1 VDLAVIYCRGLEGLN
16 SPPVKVEVF
25 LSGGLPALNIVGL
38 PETAVRESKD
48 RVRSALKSAGFK
60 VPVCR
65 ITVNLA
71 PADLPKQGGRFDLP
85 IAIGILAATDQLP
98 ASELPNYEMYGE
110 LSLDG
115 SINPVRG
122 LLPSLLAARDGSRE
136 LIIPTGNQAVAGLVS
151 GLAAR
156 TASQLVAVCKHFRG
170 EALPRCPPAENLSSA
185 RPAPD
190 LLDVRGQL
198 LARRALEIAAAGGHS
213 LLMIGPPGS
222 GKTML
227 AKRLPG
233 ILPGLNDADAL
244 ECAAI
249 ASLTRGGFNL
259 RNWKRRPFRCPH
271 HTASAAALVGGGR
284 NPQPGEIS
292 LAHHGVLFL
301 DELPEFPRHVLETL
315 REPMESGE
323 VHIARVSRRVR
334 FPAAFQMIAAMNPCP
349 CGYLGDPSGRCHCSA
364 QLVQRYRQRLS
375 GPLLDRVDIQVPVPR
390 LAVEE
395 LQEKNVAEAS
405 REVAT
410 RVLAARGVQFGRQD
424 CLNAQLAPA
433 RVDELC
439 RPGKKAGAL
448 LSVAMTRLSLSA
460 RVYHRLL
467 RLARTI
473 ADLDG
478 ADELGIAQV
487 SEAITLRNL
496 DRS

>member
-1 VDLAVIYCRGLEGLN
+1 MSLAVIFCRGLEGLN
-16 SPPVKVEVF
+16 SPPVKVEVY

-38 PETAVRESKD
+38 PEAAVRESKD
-48 RVRSALKSAGFK
+48 RVRSALKSTGFK
-60 VPVCR
+60 VPASR

-85 IAIGILAATDQLP
+85 IAIAILAATGQLP
-98 ASELPNYEMYGE
+98 DSELQNYELYGE

-115 SINPVRG
+115 SISHVRG
-122 LLPSLLAARDGSRE
+122 LLPSLLAARNGGRE
-136 LIIPTGNQAVAGLVS
+136 LIIPTANQGVAGLVS
-151 GLAAR
+151 GLATR
-156 TASQLVAVCKHFRG
+156 TASHLLAVCEHFRG
-170 EALPRCPPAENLSSA
+170 EALPRCPPAQAPSCT
-185 RPAPD
+185 RPALD

-227 AKRLPG
+227 ARRLPG

-249 ASLTRGGFNL
+249 ASLTRSGFKL
-259 RNWKRRPFRCPH
+259 HDWKRRPFRCPH

-284 NPQPGEIS
+284 DPQPGEIS

-301 DELPEFPRHVLETL
+301 DELPEFPRQVLETL
-315 REPMESGE
+315 REPLESGE
-323 VHIARVSRRVR
+323 IHIARVSRRVR

-364 QLVQRYRQRLS
+364 QKVERYRHRLS
-375 GPLLDRVDIQVPVPR
+375 GPLLDRLDIQVPVPR
-390 LAVEE
+390 LSVEE
-395 LQEKNVAEAS
+395 LQGKNVSEDSRAVAS
-405 REVAT
+405 R
-410 RVLAARGVQFGRQD
+410 VLEARNVQLGRQD
-424 CLNAQLAPA
+424 CLNAQLAPS
-433 RVDELC
+433 RVDEFC

-448 LSVAMTRLSLSA
+448 LSAAMSRLSLSA

-473 ADLDG
+473 ADLEDSP
-478 ADELGIAQV
+478 ELGPAHIG
-487 SEAITLRNL
+487 EAITLRSL
-496 DRS
+496 DRA

>member
-1 VDLAVIYCRGLEGLN
+1 MDLAVIYCRGLEGLS
-16 SPPVKVEVF
+16 SPPVRVEVF

-48 RVRSALKSAGFK
+48 RVRSALKSANFE
-60 VPVCR
+60 VPVSR

-85 IAIGILAATDQLP
+85 IAIAILAATRQLP
-98 ASELPNYEMYGE
+98 ASELPNYELYGE

-122 LLPSLLAARDGSRE
+122 LLPSLLAARDGDRE
-136 LIIPTGNQAVAGLVS
+136 LIIPTGNQAVAGLVR
-151 GLAAR
+151 GLHAR
-156 TASQLVAVCKHFRG
+156 SASHLLAVCAHFKG
-170 EALPRCPPAENLSSA
+170 EALPRCPPAEDFSA
-185 RPAPD
+185 AAPAPD

-249 ASLTRGGFNL
+249 ASLTRSGFNL
-259 RNWKRRPFRCPH
+259 RDWKRRPFRCPH

-284 NPQPGEIS
+284 YPQPGEIS

-301 DELPEFPRHVLETL
+301 DELPEFPRQVLETL

-375 GPLLDRVDIQVPVPR
+375 GPLLDRIDIQVPVPR
-390 LAVEE
+390 LAIEE

-405 REVAT
+405 GEVAT
-410 RVLAARGVQFGRQD
+410 RVLAARDIQFSRQD

-439 RPGKKAGAL
+439 RPAKKAGAL

-487 SEAITLRNL
+487 SEAITLRSL
-496 DRS
+496 DRN